1 MSQHIVYMI
10 YELDYGNSRVIWN
23 PYEKKINLCNL
34 RIIIDFY
41 TLI

>member
-23 PYEKKINLCNL
+23 P
-34 RIIIDFY
+34 D
-41 TLI
+41 